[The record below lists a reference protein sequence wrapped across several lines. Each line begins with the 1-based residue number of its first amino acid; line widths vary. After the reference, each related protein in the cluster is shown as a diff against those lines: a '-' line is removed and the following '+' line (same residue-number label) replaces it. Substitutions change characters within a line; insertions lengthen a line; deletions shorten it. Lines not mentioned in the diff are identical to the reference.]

1 MKARG
6 AMEGCVEGVAQ
17 NWPDRWVRQLVDTVG
32 VGNRIYTCT
41 VLVGRGFVLSMEAFR
56 GHRKPGVNPI

>member
-1 MKARG
+1 MWRG
-6 AMEGCVEGVAQ
+6 WLE
-17 NWPDRWVRQLVDTVG
+17 NWPDRRVRQLVDTVG
-32 VGNRIYTCT
+32 VGNRMYRCT